1 MFDSFKGCWTWFW
14 HKLSSVWF
22 FLGLLLS
29 LVKAHL
35 IGKDP
40 DAGRDWEQEEK
51 GTTEAEMAGWHH
63 RLD

>member
-1 MFDSFKGCWTWFW
+1 MIPLKVVGLGSGIM
-14 HKLSSVWF
+14 SSVWS